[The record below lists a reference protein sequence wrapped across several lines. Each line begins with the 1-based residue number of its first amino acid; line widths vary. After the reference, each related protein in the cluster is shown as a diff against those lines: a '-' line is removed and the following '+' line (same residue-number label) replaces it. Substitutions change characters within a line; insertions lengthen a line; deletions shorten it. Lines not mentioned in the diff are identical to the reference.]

1 MEKYFDNKPSFLGS
15 EVGLVLK
22 TITVPANNANV
33 VTENN
38 RKVVKAGTIIE
49 TPYTGLLYNDVDVT
63 DGDNIGSLMFGG
75 YYVDAKLPATAAAKV
90 SAFAAHG
97 LFPIVEGT
105 TIRPDF
111 GTIGLTKIATPT
123 GTATGKKI
131 TVSFTGGSGTPAG
144 VVGYKFYDSA
154 KNVIATTTEAE
165 YTVSTAGT
173 YYVQAIGDNVRYA
186 DSALSAG
193 VTVSN
198 G

>member
-49 TPYTGLLYNDVDVT
+49 TPYTGLLYNDVDIT

>member
-22 TITVPANNANV
+22 TITVPASNSNV
-33 VTENN
+33 VSENN
-38 RKVVKAGTIIE
+38 RKVVKAGTIID

-75 YYVDAKLPATAAAKV
+75 YYVDAKLPSTATAKV
-90 SAFAAHG
+90 TAFAAHG

-105 TIRPDF
+105 TTRPDF
-111 GTIGLTKIATPT
+111 GTVGLTKIATPT
-123 GTATGKKI
+123 GTAVGKKI
-131 TVSFTGGSGTPAG
+131 TVSFTGESGTPAG

-154 KNVIATTTEAE
+154 KNVIATTTVAE
-165 YTVSTAGT
+165 YTVAAAGT
-173 YYVQAIGDNVRYA
+173 YYVQALGDNVSYA
-186 DSALSAG
+186 DSELSAG
-193 VTVSN
+193 ITVAN

>member
-22 TITVPANNANV
+22 TITVPANNTNV

-38 RKVVKAGTIIE
+38 RKVVKAGTIIS

-63 DGDNIGSLMFGG
+63 DGDNIGSLMYAG
-75 YYVDAKLPATAAAKV
+75 YYVDAKLPKSASSQATT
-90 SAFAAHG
+90 FASHG
-97 LFPIVEGT
+97 LYAIVEGT
-105 TIRPDF
+105 TTRPDF

-131 TVSFTGGSGTPAG
+131 SITFTGESGTPAG
-144 VVGYKFYDSA
+144 VVGYRIYNSA
-154 KNVIATTTEAE
+154 KAVIATTDKAE
-165 YTVSTAGT
+165 YTVTDAGT

-186 DSALSAG
+186 DSDLSTG
-193 VTVSN
+193 ITVSN

>member
-22 TITVPANNANV
+22 TITVPATNANV

-75 YYVDAKLPATAAAKV
+75 YYVDAKLPSSASAKV
-90 SAFAAHG
+90 TAFASHG

-105 TIRPDF
+105 TTRPDF
-111 GTIGLTKIATPT
+111 GTVGFTKIATPT
-123 GTATGKKI
+123 GTAVGKKI
-131 TVSFTGGSGTPAG
+131 TVSFTGESGTPAG

-154 KNVIATTTEAE
+154 KNVIATTTVAE
-165 YTVSTAGT
+165 YTVAAAGT
-173 YYVQAIGDNVRYA
+173 YYVQALGDNVSYA
-186 DSALSAG
+186 DSELSAG
-193 VTVSN
+193 ITVTN

>member
-33 VTENN
+33 ITENN

-63 DGDNIGSLMFGG
+63 DGDNLGSLMFGG
-75 YYVDAKLPATAAAKV
+75 YYVDAKLPSTAAAKV
-90 SAFAAHG
+90 TAFAAHG

-105 TIRPDF
+105 TTRPDF
-111 GTIGLTKIATPT
+111 GTVGLTKIATPT
-123 GTATGKKI
+123 GTAAGKKI
-131 TVSFTGGSGTPAG
+131 TVSFTGESGTPAG

-165 YTVSTAGT
+165 YTVATAGT

-193 VTVSN
+193 ITVSN

>member
-1 MEKYFDNKPSFLGS
+1 MEKYFDNKPSFIGS

-22 TITVPANNANV
+22 TITVPASNSNV
-33 VTENN
+33 VSENN
-38 RKVVKAGTIIE
+38 RKVVKAGTIID

-75 YYVDAKLPATAAAKV
+75 YYVDAKLPSTATAKV
-90 SAFAAHG
+90 TAFAAHG

-111 GTIGLTKIATPT
+111 GTVALTKIATPT
-123 GTATGKKI
+123 GTAVGKKI
-131 TVSFTGGSGTPAG
+131 TVSFTGESGTPAG

-154 KNVIATTTEAE
+154 KNVIATTTVAE
-165 YTVSTAGT
+165 YTVAAAGT
-173 YYVQAIGDNVRYA
+173 YYVQALGDNVSYA
-186 DSALSAG
+186 DSELSAG
-193 VTVSN
+193 ITVAN